1 MKGGQSDL
9 SAEAL
14 DRRSPPSGEGG
25 SVPAPFHFCCRGHG
39 ASAPL
44 PALDPVRAAAQ
55 HQDKSNDLIQTDFN
69 FPVQACGIRTADKR
83 P

>member
-1 MKGGQSDL
+1 LTDESRLRAK
-9 SAEAL
+9 AEAC
-14 DRRSPPSGEGG
+14 PPLSI
-25 SVPAPFHFCCRGHG
+25 SVAAGTAQARLCPPI
-39 ASAPL
+39 
-44 PALDPVRAAAQ
+44 DPVRAAAQ